1 MRRKSGAPAFAK
13 NRGALE
19 GAYRGYKDLNLRCMR
34 LCEPGGFLVTCS
46 CSQFMTSDLFEKM
59 LQDAA
64 ADCGRPVRLL
74 ERLMQSRD
82 HPADLSSKYAL
93 YLKGCVL
100 QVL

>member
-1 MRRKSGAPAFAK
+1 
-13 NRGALE
+13 
-19 GAYRGYKDLNLRCMR
+19 
-34 LCEPGGFLVTCS
+34 
-46 CSQFMTSDLFEKM
+46 MTSDLFEKM

-74 ERLMQSRD
+74 ERLIQSRD